1 MVIIAGHVV
10 VAVERRDAYVEA
22 HADLVRRAREADG
35 CLHVA
40 ITADTVAPDRVQLVE
55 VWRDA
60 AALDHWRATC
70 DAPDAGEP
78 LEVVV
83 ARYDATDG
91 GPLF

>member
-1 MVIIAGHVV
+1 MVIIAGHVIV
-10 VAVERRDAYVEA
+10 DAERRDAYVDA
-22 HADLVRRAREADG
+22 HRDLVRRAREADG

-40 ITADTVAPDRVQLVE
+40 ITADTVEADRVQLVE

-60 AALDHWRATC
+60 SVLDHWRATC

-78 LEVVV
+78 LDVDV